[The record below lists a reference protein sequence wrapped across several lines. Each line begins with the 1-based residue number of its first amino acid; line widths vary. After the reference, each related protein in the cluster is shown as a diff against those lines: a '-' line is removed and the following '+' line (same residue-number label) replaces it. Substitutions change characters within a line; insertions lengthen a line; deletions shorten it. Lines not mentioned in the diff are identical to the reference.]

1 MNRPPFG
8 DDLSLVN
15 SFLIAADVV
24 RGVVRLV
31 VFAAGVVV
39 LAFAGLSA
47 AVRTRRLN
55 PFGPAGRFVRTTVN
69 PVFAPMERRLVRA
82 GGQPAHAPWW
92 TLALVVV
99 GGLALLSLLG
109 FVVQQVALAA
119 FATSAGP
126 RGVARVGLSWAFGLL
141 QIALL
146 VRVLGTWVNQG
157 RWSPW
162 TRWSYGLTDWFMGPL
177 QRVVPTVGAFDISP
191 IVAYF
196 GLSIVE
202 RIVLGAL

>member
-1 MNRPPFG
+1 MNRPPSG
-8 DDLSLVN
+8 NDLSRVN
-15 SFLIAADVV
+15 SFLVAAGLVLGVARIA
-24 RGVVRLV
+24 

-39 LAFAGLSA
+39 LAFAGLSV

-55 PFGPAGRFVRTTVN
+55 PFGAAGRFVRTTVN

-99 GGLALLSLLG
+99 GGLALLSLIG
-109 FVVQQVALAA
+109 FVIQQIALVA
-119 FATSAGP
+119 FATGTGP
-126 RGVARVGLSWAFGLL
+126 RGVARVALSWAFGLL

-146 VRVLGTWVNQG
+146 VRVLGSWVNQG

-162 TRWSYGLTDWFMGPL
+162 TRWAYGLTDWFMGPL
-177 QRVVPTVGAFDISP
+177 QRVVPAVGAFDITP

-202 RIVLGAL
+202 RVVLGAL